1 MCTGTAV
8 RSRRQTSRVLV
19 IRILFGGALLKKKKS
34 DQCKLRS
41 SAEQALTLRKT
52 HNDCTSD
59 MAEL

>member
-19 IRILFGGALLKKKKS
+19 IRILFGGALLKKKS